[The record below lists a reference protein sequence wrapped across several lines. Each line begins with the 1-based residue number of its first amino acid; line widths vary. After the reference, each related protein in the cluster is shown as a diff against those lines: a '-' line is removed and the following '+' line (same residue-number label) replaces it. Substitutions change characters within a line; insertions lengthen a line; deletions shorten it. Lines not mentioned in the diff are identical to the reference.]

1 MKKLIVLAVASLF
14 ATSAVA
20 GEMKWNGSA
29 GWRWVSTKQSDGL
42 ESKNNTT
49 ANKDVSTLKSKAHN
63 VRANLGVS
71 GGWENVEWG
80 VGVRTTS
87 AANNDWKAVQNA
99 GDHAAAFELAWF
111 RYLKDF
117 GALDINVTVGRQ
129 KNVFAYDETSQNFFD
144 NDEKVFTGPTQQV
157 ADPKIER
164 TKTASAVET
173 KIIEALEEYVKPAVE
188 QDGGAI
194 HFKSFEDGIVTVVM
208 KGSCSG
214 CPSSTVT
221 LKSGIERLLKQ
232 LVPEVNEVVAE
243 AL

>member
-1 MKKLIVLAVASLF
+1 MEKMPINIYAEATPNPAAMKFVVNRYLLEEGSVEYTSKEAAHNSPLAQQLF
-14 ATSAVA
+14 SFSGISSVFISS
-20 GEMKWNGSA
+20 NF
-29 GWRWVSTKQSDGL
+29 V
-42 ESKNNTT
+42 
-49 ANKDVSTLKSKAHN
+49 TLSKAN
-63 VRANLGVS
+63 DMDWYELIPIIRA
-71 GGWENVEWG
+71 
-80 VGVRTTS
+80 
-87 AANNDWKAVQNA
+87 
-99 GDHAAAFELAWF
+99 F
-111 RYLKDF
+111 LK
-117 GALDINVTVGRQ
+117 
-129 KNVFAYDETSQNFFD
+129 NFFD

-157 ADPKIER
+157 ADPTIER

-232 LVPEVNEVVAE
+232 LVPEVSEVVAE